1 MLKGYK
7 TYITAF
13 LAVITAVST
22 WLVGDLALVDMCQI
36 VVPAV
41 IGACVRAGVAS
52 Q

>member
-13 LAVITAVST
+13 IAIVGAIGT
-22 WLVGDLALVDMCQI
+22 WLIGEMAMVDMCQI

-41 IGACVRAGVAS
+41 IGACVRAGVAN